1 MTTKRDYYEI
11 LGVPRDA
18 SEKEI
23 KAAYRRLAR
32 KYHPD
37 VNPGDAGAEERFKE
51 VAEAFAVLSDA
62 DKRAKYDRGGHE
74 AFGTGFDPF
83 AGGFD
88 VRDFDFGM
96 GDLSDLFR
104 MFTGGAGGR
113 SRAPRAAPGE
123 DIEFEIRIPFEDAVR
138 GTTVDL
144 RVPREGTCG
153 DCGGSGV
160 RRGSGE
166 TLCPDCDGRGRRIER
181 RGAVQMATPCSRCSG
196 TGRVPGAPCGP
207 CAGTG
212 RRGTEERVKVRIPA
226 GVGDGARVR
235 VPRKGNA
242 GRLGGPPG
250 DAFLRVRVE
259 DHPRFRRDGRDLIV
273 DVAVG
278 LARAALGGRVEI
290 PTLDGSATIS
300 IPEGTRSGQ
309 RFRLRGRGVPASGG
323 RPAGDLYAVIQI
335 HPPERLDDESRELLE
350 QLAER
355 EDAAKVD

>member
-1 MTTKRDYYEI
+1 MASKRDYYDI

-37 VNPGDAGAEERFKE
+37 VNPGDASAEERFKE

-62 DKRAKYDRGGHE
+62 DKRTRYDRGGHD
-74 AFGTGFDPF
+74 AFGAGFDPF
-83 AGGFD
+83 AGRVNFE
-88 VRDFDFGM
+88 DFDFGM

-104 MFTGGAGGR
+104 MFSGAGGGR
-113 SRAPRAAPGE
+113 SRAPRRTAGE

-138 GTTVDL
+138 GSTADI
-144 RVPREGTCG
+144 RVPREATCT

-166 TLCPDCDGRGRRIER
+166 TRCPECNGAGRRVQR
-181 RGAVQMATPCSRCSG
+181 RGGMQMATTCLRCSG

-207 CAGTG
+207 CSGSG

-242 GRLGGPPG
+242 GRLGGPAG
-250 DAFLRVRVE
+250 DAYLRVRVE
-259 DHPRFRRDGRDLIV
+259 AHPRLRRDGRNLVV

-278 LARAALGGRVEI
+278 LARAALGGPVEI
-290 PTLDGSATIS
+290 PTLDGTATIS

-309 RFRLRGRGVPASGG
+309 RFRLRGHGVPAAGG
-323 RPAGDLYAVIQI
+323 RPPGDLYAVIQI
-335 HPPERLDDESRELLE
+335 HPPGKLDDRTRELLE
-350 QLAER
+350 ELARREEPVER
-355 EDAAKVD
+355 